1 MPRGHAIKATAG
13 DIKRVEHEKRV
24 IAARAAK
31 MAKAAQAEADKLS
44 QVSVSIERATG
55 EGDKLYGSVNSRDIA
70 EALRA
75 QGVIVDSKK
84 IQLEEPIK
92 ALGLVEVPVKLGRGV
107 TATIKVTVAKQG
119 VTLRAARAKRELRHL
134 RDRLC
139 SRVHA
144 HARRLLRMLEV
155 VSSNS
160 TAASRTPPHNIEAE
174 KSVLGAVFIKPAA
187 FDEVATNL
195 AVDDFFLP
203 AHREI
208 FERWSRSTSAGRR
221 STSSRSPTS

>member
-1 MPRGHAIKATAG
+1 MQVILRDDMDNLGKSGEVVNVKPGYARNYLLPRGHAIKATAG

-55 EGDKLYGSVNSRDIA
+55 EGDKLYGSVNTRDIA

-92 ALGLVEVPVKLGRGV
+92 ALGLVEVAVKLGRGV
-107 TATIKVTVAKQG
+107 SAKVKVTVAKQ
-119 VTLRAARAKRELRHL
+119 
-134 RDRLC
+134 
-139 SRVHA
+139 
-144 HARRLLRMLEV
+144 
-155 VSSNS
+155 
-160 TAASRTPPHNIEAE
+160 AE
-174 KSVLGAVFIKPAA
+174 
-187 FDEVATNL
+187 
-195 AVDDFFLP
+195 
-203 AHREI
+203 
-208 FERWSRSTSAGRR
+208 
-221 STSSRSPTS
+221 